1 MRDLSKTGWRRTLN
15 IMEHKDEDLV
25 EQIGIGC
32 WIFWDKDRTTSH
44 GPYPNERTCRQ
55 KLVEHNEVSK

>member
-1 MRDLSKTGWRRTLN
+1 MNDTQH
-15 IMEHKDEDLV
+15 EDEDLV

-55 KLVEHNEVSK
+55 KQVEHNTVFSIKP